1 MNTILNE
8 MFSMLHRLLQGI
20 SLEVAALLDVLS
32 PRDQGYLFVPFLL
45 PLILLFEL
53 GFVFLTDHKHL

>member
-1 MNTILNE
+1 

-45 PLILLFEL
+45 PLILLLEL